1 MRLIDILTIF
11 PDYFESPFR
20 IGVIQKAI
28 DAGLISIR
36 LVDIRRFSASRHS
49 QVDDYP
55 FGGGAGMVM
64 KPEPIFRAIRH
75 IQEGDGYKPR
85 IILLS
90 PQGARFDQEKAME
103 LAGYRRI
110 AFICGRY
117 VGVDERVS
125 ERLVDE
131 ELSIGDY
138 VLSGGEAAA
147 LVIIEALSRQIPGV
161 VGNKESVS
169 GDTFYGRFLKYPQYT
184 RPQHYLGMSVPPVL
198 VSGDHAKIDDWR
210 LNQSILRTVRRRPD
224 LIEEGVLT
232 ETERQ
237 IIDHLKTAD
246 QLIAAPE
253 NREGRRA
260 PSGKKSPKRS

>member
-1 MRLIDILTIF
+1 LTIF
-11 PDYFESPFR
+11 PDYFASPFR

-28 DAGLISIR
+28 DSGLISIR
-36 LVDIRRFSASRHS
+36 LVDIRRFSANRHN

-75 IQEGDGYKPR
+75 IRQDGGYDPH

-90 PQGARFDQEKAME
+90 PQGTRFNQEKAIE
-103 LAGYRRI
+103 LAGYKRI

-117 VGVDERVS
+117 EGVDERVS
-125 ERLVDE
+125 DRLVDE

-147 LVIIEALSRQIPGV
+147 LVIIEAVARQVPGV

-184 RPQHYLGMSVPPVL
+184 RPQQYLGMSVPPVL
-198 VSGDHAKIDDWR
+198 ISGDHAKINGWR
-210 LNQSILRTVRRRPD
+210 LKQSVLRTVRRRPD
-224 LIEEGVLT
+224 LIEYDSLT
-232 ETERQ
+232 ESERR
-237 IIDHLKTAD
+237 IVDELSEN
-246 QLIAAPE
+246 PE
-253 NREGRRA
+253 DIEGHNA
-260 PSGKKSPKRS
+260 GNANKSRKR

>member
-1 MRLIDILTIF
+1 MRRIDILTIF

-36 LVDIRRFSASRHS
+36 LVDIRRFSASRHN

-75 IQEGDGYKPR
+75 LREEGGYKPR
-85 IILLS
+85 VILLS
-90 PQGARFDQEKAME
+90 PQGTRFDQDKAIE

-117 VGVDERVS
+117 EGVDERVS

-131 ELSIGDY
+131 EISIGDY

-184 RPQHYLGMSVPPVL
+184 RPQNYLGMSVPPVL
-198 VSGDHAKIDDWR
+198 VSGDHARIDNWR
-210 LNQSILRTVRRRPD
+210 LRQSVLRTLSRRPD
-224 LIEEGVLT
+224 LIETEMLT
-232 ETERQ
+232 GTERK
-237 IIDHLKTAD
+237 IVDEVGND
-246 QLIAAPE
+246 PPY
-253 NREGRRA
+253 RDGRG
-260 PSGKKSPKRS
+260 SSGGKKPPGRS

>member
-11 PDYFESPFR
+11 PGYFESPFR

-28 DAGLISIR
+28 EAGLIAIR
-36 LVDIRRFSASRHS
+36 LVDVRRFSANRHN

-64 KPEPIFRAIRH
+64 KPEPIYRAIRD
-75 IQEGDGYKPR
+75 IRQGGGYKPR
-85 IILLS
+85 VILLS
-90 PQGARFDQEKAME
+90 PQGARFDQKKAIE
-103 LAGYRRI
+103 LAGYKRI

-117 VGVDERVS
+117 EGVDERVS

-161 VGNKESVS
+161 VGNTESVS

-198 VSGDHAKIDDWR
+198 VSGDHAKIEDWR

-224 LIEEGVLT
+224 LIAYELLT
-232 ETERQ
+232 ESERK
-237 IIDHLKTAD
+237 IVDRLNG
-246 QLIAAPE
+246 APDSQDVH
-253 NREGRRA
+253 RA
-260 PSGKKSPKRS
+260 PRARKSRGRT

>member
-1 MRLIDILTIF
+1 MILIDILTIF

-20 IGVIQKAI
+20 IGIIKKAV

-36 LVDIRRFSASRHS
+36 LVDIRRFSASRHN

-75 IQEGDGYKPR
+75 IRQGGGYKPR
-85 IILLS
+85 VILLS
-90 PQGARFDQEKAME
+90 PQGTTFTQVRATG
-103 LAGYRRI
+103 LAGYKRI

-117 VGVDERVS
+117 EGVDERVS

-169 GDTFYGRFLKYPQYT
+169 GDTFYGKFLKYPQYT
-184 RPQHYLGMSVPPVL
+184 RPQHYLGMSAPPVL

-210 LNQSILRTVRRRPD
+210 IDQSISRTVRRRPD
-224 LIEEGVLT
+224 LIDDGMLT
-232 ETERQ
+232 ESERK
-237 IIDHLKTAD
+237 IVDRAD
-246 QLIAAPE
+246 KKAGEKKGPRAAE
-253 NREGRRA
+253 R
-260 PSGKKSPKRS
+260 

>member
-36 LVDIRRFSASRHS
+36 LVDIRRFTASRHN

-75 IQEGDGYKPR
+75 IRQAGGGKPHV
-85 IILLS
+85 ILLS
-90 PQGARFDQEKAME
+90 PQGTTFNQQKAIE
-103 LAGYRRI
+103 LAGHRRI

-117 VGVDERVS
+117 EGVDERVS

-147 LVIIEALSRQIPGV
+147 LVIIEAISRQIPGV

-184 RPQHYLGMSVPPVL
+184 RPQHYLGMSAPPVL
-198 VSGDHAKIDDWR
+198 ISGDHGKIDEWR
-210 LNQSILRTVRRRPD
+210 LNQSISRTVARRPD
-224 LIEEGVLT
+224 LIADELLT
-232 ETERQ
+232 EPERKRVAQ
-237 IIDHLKTAD
+237 FLSGSEDTQGYGARGTKKR
-246 QLIAAPE
+246 P
-253 NREGRRA
+253 RR
-260 PSGKKSPKRS
+260 S

>member
-1 MRLIDILTIF
+1 MRVIDILTIF

-20 IGVIQKAI
+20 IGIIQKAI
-28 DAGLISIR
+28 DARLISIR
-36 LVDIRRFSASRHS
+36 LVDIRRFTASRHN

-64 KPEPIFRAIRH
+64 KPEPVFRALRH
-75 IQEGDGYKPR
+75 IQQTGGYKPY

-90 PQGARFDQEKAME
+90 PQGTTFTQQKAVE
-103 LAGYRRI
+103 LAGRRRI

-117 VGVDERVS
+117 EGVDERVS

-169 GDTFYGRFLKYPQYT
+169 GDTFYGKFLKYPQYT
-184 RPQHYLGMSVPPVL
+184 RPQHYLGMSVPEVL
-198 VSGDHAKIDDWR
+198 TSGDHGKIDRWR
-210 LNQSILRTVRRRPD
+210 QNRSISRTLTRRPD
-224 LIEEGVLT
+224 LVKHDLLDEAEREIVQRLRTAAEDTQDPGV
-232 ETERQ
+232 R
-237 IIDHLKTAD
+237 
-246 QLIAAPE
+246 E
-253 NREGRRA
+253 NKNQR
-260 PSGKKSPKRS
+260 KRS